1 MVSVATEGLKDGI
14 PNNLPTHQFGSLDVQ
29 LTKDLVPVIYHDWTL
44 TESGYDI
51 PINAVTAEQFLNLR
65 PSGQIKEYHQG
76 VTSDKRGSVIMPTVN
91 ASSKSDDNIL
101 DTISALPDN
110 PMLKTRVSRS
120 NSMSALLGG
129 INDRSSASKKLEL
142 TKTSKTGKLKGN
154 GPESI
159 QAPFTTLQEIF
170 RVRKRLLL
178 MIQKDLLKVT
188 PHFSLRYSKY
198 QKISD
203 SISKSNTP

>member
-1 MVSVATEGLKDGI
+1 MVSVATEGLKMVFQI
-14 PNNLPTHQFGSLDVQ
+14 TFQHISFASLDVQ

-76 VTSDKRGSVIMPTVN
+76 VTSDKRGSVIVPTVN

-101 DTISALPDN
+101 DTISALPNN
-110 PMLKTRVSRS
+110 PMLKNRVSRS
-120 NSMSALLGG
+120 NSMSALPGG

-170 RVRKRLLL
+170 RVRICLYL
-178 MIQKDLLKVT
+178 
-188 PHFSLRYSKY
+188 
-198 QKISD
+198 
-203 SISKSNTP
+203 